1 MSNPKIGLLPLY
13 LELYDR
19 VLPQMRHRIEKFY
32 DAIASELEDRG
43 LDVLTTPIC
52 RLRPEVEAAVKSF
65 EHANA
70 DGIVTLHLA
79 YSPSLESA
87 PVAAASRLPLFVL
100 DTTPTHSYGPDQDPE
115 ELLYNHGIHGVQ
127 DFCNLL
133 IREGKSFS
141 IVAGHWVESHVLD
154 EVATWARAARL
165 ASNIRR
171 ARVGLI
177 GRQFAGMAD
186 FQVPFSVL
194 KSTIGMEIVEA
205 DMSELQS
212 FVPAEDEPT
221 VEAEMASDLAQFSAP
236 ALDAS
241 AHRATTQACLAV
253 RRWMEQEKLTA
264 FTMNFEDIDR
274 TTGIP
279 TVPFLE
285 ASKAMARGQGYAGE
299 GDVLTAGFVG
309 ALASI
314 FDETTFTEMFCP
326 DWADNTILL
335 SHMGE
340 LNLNLTD
347 GKPLLVKKSMPWVDT
362 DPPVVVVGRFKGGEA
377 TFANLAPAPCDGYR
391 LIIAPVTV
399 LEIDGDDR
407 MLDSVR
413 GWFRPALRVE
423 DFLAEYSMLG
433 GTHHAA
439 LVYGDV
445 AEELSYLGSIMGWDT
460 TILG

>member
-19 VLPQMRHRIEKFY
+19 VLPQMRHRIQKFY
-32 DAIASELEDRG
+32 NAIASELEDRG
-43 LDVLTTPIC
+43 LDVVTTTIC
-52 RLRPEVEAAVKSF
+52 RLRSEVEVAMKSF
-65 EHANA
+65 EDADA

-87 PVAAASRLPLFVL
+87 PVVAQSNLPLLVL

-133 IREGKSFS
+133 IREGKVFS
-141 IVAGHWVESHVLD
+141 IVVGHWVESRVLD
-154 EVATWARAARL
+154 EVATWARAAQL
-165 ASNIRR
+165 ASNIRH

-177 GRQFAGMAD
+177 GRQFVGMAD

-194 KSTIGMEIVEA
+194 KSTIGMEVIEA
-205 DMSELQS
+205 DMSELRS
-212 FVPAEDEPT
+212 LVPAGDEPS
-221 VEAEMASDLAQFSAP
+221 VEAEMGSDLAQFQVL

-241 AHRATTQACLAV
+241 AHRATTQACLAM

-264 FTMNFEDIDR
+264 FTMNFEDIHR
-274 TTGIP
+274 GTGIP

-309 ALASI
+309 ALASV
-314 FDETTFTEMFCP
+314 FADTTFTEMFCP
-326 DWADNTILL
+326 DWADNTIFL

-340 LNLNLTD
+340 LNPNLTD
-347 GKPLLVKKSMPWVDT
+347 GKPLLVQKNMPWVDT
-362 DPPVVVVGRFKGGEA
+362 DPPVVAVGRFKGGEA
-377 TFANLAPAPCDGYR
+377 TFINLAPAPGDGYR
-391 LIIAPVTV
+391 LIIAPVMV
-399 LEIDGDDR
+399 LEVNGEDR

-413 GWFRPALRVE
+413 GWFRPALSVE

-445 AEELSYLGSIMGWDT
+445 AEELSYLGNIMGWHT
-460 TILG
+460 AILG